1 MSDALYPFTNF
12 NFSVEIS
19 VPGLNAPLCKASFSD
34 CDGLEM
40 SMDVKTIRE
49 GGNNTH
55 QVRFSGSTNFAT
67 LTLKRGMT
75 SSDFDLWKWFTIVQR
90 DPSVRASA
98 EVVLFAADGAT
109 ERARFILERCL
120 PIKLKAPPLNGKDAG
135 VAIEE
140 LQIAYEGLSIKTG
153 G

>member
-1 MSDALYPFTNF
+1 MTDAAYPFINF

-19 VPGLNAPLCKASFSD
+19 VPGLRSPLCKASFAE

-40 SMDVKTIRE
+40 SMEVKTIRE
-49 GGNNTH
+49 GGNNNH
-55 QVRFSGSTNFAT
+55 QVRFSGATSFAT

-75 SSDFDLWKWFTIVQR
+75 SDDFDLWKWFTSAQS
-90 DPSVRASA
+90 DPSLRASA
-98 EVVLFAADGAT
+98 EVVIFAADGAT

-120 PIKLKAPPLNGKDAG
+120 PVKLKAPPLSGKDAA

-140 LQIAYEGLSIKTG
+140 LQIAYEGLSLKAG

>member
-1 MSDALYPFTNF
+1 MADTTYPFTNF

-19 VPGLNAPLCKASFSD
+19 VPGINAILCKAAFSD

-49 GGNNTH
+49 GGNNSH
-55 QVRFSGSTNFAT
+55 QIRFSGPTNFAT

-75 SSDFDLWKWFTIVQR
+75 SDDFDLWKWFTSVQA
-90 DPSVRASA
+90 DPSIRASA
-98 EVVLFAADGAT
+98 EVVLLAPDGET

-120 PIKLKAPPLNGKDAG
+120 PIKLKAPPLNAKDAA

-140 LQIAYEGLSIKTG
+140 LQIAYEGLTVQPG
-153 G
+153 A

>member
-1 MSDALYPFTNF
+1 MSDSPYPFTNF

-19 VPGLNAPLCKASFSD
+19 VPGLKSPLCQASFSD

-40 SMDVKTIRE
+40 SLDVKTIRE
-49 GGNNTH
+49 GGNNNH
-55 QVRFSGSTNFAT
+55 QVRFSGPTNFAT

-75 SSDFDLWKWFTIVQR
+75 SDDFELWQWFTSVQS
-90 DPSVRASA
+90 DPSLRASA
-98 EVVLFAADGAT
+98 EVVIFAPDGTT

-120 PIKLKAPPLNGKDAG
+120 PIKLKAPPLNGKEAA

-140 LQIAYEGLSIKTG
+140 LQIAYEGLSLKAG